1 MPVDPELLAGLRA
14 AVAAVP
20 GNVVLRLHLAALLL
34 EAGQQTEA
42 LEHCSAVLA
51 RFPGHQRALALTA
64 RAGARANPDP
74 VGSAPG
80 RPDPDNGPAGRRSGP
95 VPSTGPGEPRRPEGS
110 GEPRRPE
117 GSGEPRRGAP
127 VGRGPVGRAPGDRA
141 DVDQWVLGEV
151 ERPRVTL
158 ADVGG
163 MPALKRWLTT
173 AFLAPLRDPDMRRLF
188 GRSLRGGVLEYGP
201 PGCGKTF
208 LARALAGELGAGFL
222 RIDLA
227 HVVDMWLAYS
237 RRSVHEI
244 FETARASAPC
254 LLFLDQLDA
263 IGPRRAGRRHSVGAG
278 VVDQLVAEL
287 YSASE
292 EHEGVFVVA
301 ATEHPWDVDPLLRRP
316 GLLDHRLLVLPPDRE
331 AREAI
336 IRAAL
341 HGRPLADDLDVGAL
355 AARTERFS
363 AADLAQL
370 CESAAEGTLEA
381 SMVSGR
387 SRPIAIADFARGLH
401 EIRPSTTPWF
411 DLARNFARYGGEA
424 GAYHDLVTHLRME
437 G

>member
-64 RAGARANPDP
+64 RAGATANPDP
-74 VGSAPG
+74 VGSAPRG
-80 RPDPDNGPAGRRSGP
+80 APVDPEGSGEPHNGPAGRRSGP
-95 VPSTGPGEPRRPEGS
+95 VPSVGPGEPDRGAPVDPEGS
-110 GEPRRPE
+110 GEPQ
-117 GSGEPRRGAP
+117 RGAP
-127 VGRGPVGRAPGDRA
+127 
-141 DVDQWVLGEV
+141 VDQWVLGEV

-355 AARTERFS
+355 AARTERYS

>member
-64 RAGARANPDP
+64 RAGATANPDP
-74 VGSAPG
+74 VGSTRG
-80 RPDPDNGPAGRRSGP
+80 RPDPDDGPAGRRSGP
-95 VPSTGPGEPRRPEGS
+95 VPSTGPGELRAGAPVD
-110 GEPRRPE
+110 PE

-127 VGRGPVGRAPGDRA
+127 
-141 DVDQWVLGEV
+141 VDQWVLGEV
-151 ERPRVTL
+151 ERPRVKL

-341 HGRPLADDLDVGAL
+341 HGRPLADDLDVSAL
-355 AARTERFS
+355 AARTERYS

-424 GAYHDLVTHLRME
+424 GAYHDLVTHLRTE